1 MKTAGS
7 SLIADI
13 SRRVQTLATLVTI
26 TRLDGTTYRMTNHDT
41 DLTVGGLVYQHNVPF
56 NLSAI
61 RTGSTLAVDNNELN
75 LKCDETTFLLSDFE
89 GGAFDKAGVEIALV
103 DYEDTSHGVLNLRRG
118 WFGEI
123 DKNKTGNVQITIVGL
138 LKVLDFEVGRVYQ
151 PTCDADLGD
160 RRCKVA
166 IDLSQTYDPDNPYK
180 NGEWVYDFKPAGMT
194 SIAITNPGFEADGV
208 RSSAQAIT
216 GWTRSPDSSWRVAA
230 TAEMTAYA
238 GTYSLFGGNSLQA
251 IPYEQYLYQDIDLVA
266 GGVSATDIDDGEI
279 TFVLHVK
286 VGQSDSLLD
295 EPRLLVEVYDAGGDV
310 IDRQDTGYFT
320 LDAFDAWRGRHVV
333 FPLLEGARTARIY
346 LYSIKRDSN
355 VVNTAFDEVKAY
367 WYNHL
372 AGNPYEDVIHKVLR
386 CVSPD
391 DTRLIVP
398 FTNGSFENDGAI
410 TNSGTTAIT
419 GWTRPANTDFWAV
432 SSALE
437 GIGGP
442 DLTYLLHGGDDSS
455 GIQKTYAIYQQRDIL
470 TDFDFNATEIAT
482 GRIAVYLQGD
492 IVFGDVDSAARVV
505 VTTYNASNTLLSTH
519 VIQDWITDAGAPS
532 TGSFAGSLT
541 LDTTA
546 RYIRTTLY
554 ARSPAASSNAKVG
567 FDGLYYSVA
576 DTVQAQITDLASG
589 TPDGVPLDDT
599 IGSLTWDGELLW
611 RAHSAH
617 VYYDQVA
624 TVVSRKEFNGTTI
637 TGGTGTYTTAVIKW
651 ITGDNKGQKNIVRVW
666 DDATKKIKLYF
677 PCTNAIQVGDR
688 YQYVRSC
695 QKRFTEDCQAVFSN
709 TINFRGF
716 PYLPGKIT

>member
-1 MKTAGS
+1 VKTAGS

-13 SRRVQTLATLVTI
+13 TRRVQTLATIVTI
-26 TRLDGTTYRMTNHDT
+26 TRLDGTTYRITNHDA
-41 DLTVGGLVYQHNVPF
+41 DITVGGFVYQHNVPF
-56 NLSAI
+56 NMSAI
-61 RTGSTLAVDNNELN
+61 RTSSSLAVDNNELT
-75 LKCDETTFLLSDFE
+75 LKCDGTTFILSEFE

-103 DYEDTSHGVLNLRRG
+103 DYLYPAHGLLNLRRG
-118 WFGEI
+118 YFGEI
-123 DKNKTGNVQITIVGL
+123 AKNKTGIVNITIVGL

-166 IDLSQTYDPDNPYK
+166 IDLSQSYDPDNPYK
-180 NGEWVYDFKPAGMT
+180 NGEWVYDYKPAGMT
-194 SIAITNPGFEADGV
+194 EITLTNPGFEADGV
-208 RSSAQAIT
+208 RASNQAIT

-238 GTYSLFGGNSLQA
+238 GTYSLFGGNSLQTS
-251 IPYEQYLYQDIDLVA
+251 PYEEYLYQDVDLVA
-266 GGVSATDIDDGEI
+266 AGIDDGEIDNGEI
-279 TFVLHVK
+279 TFVLHGK
-286 VGQSDSLLD
+286 VGQSDSLED
-295 EPRLLVEVYDAGGDV
+295 EPRFLIEVYDTDGDI
-310 IDRQDTGYFT
+310 IDRQDTGYFS
-320 LDAFDAWRGRHVV
+320 LDAFDAWRGRHLV

-346 LYSIKRDSN
+346 LYSIKRGSN
-355 VVNTAFDEVKAY
+355 VVNTAFDEIKAY

-372 AGNPYEDVIHKVLR
+372 DGNPYEDVIHKVLR

-391 DTRLIVP
+391 DTRLVVP
-398 FTNGSFENDGAI
+398 FTNGSFENQGAVA
-410 TNSGTTAIT
+410 NSGTNAIT

-432 SSALE
+432 SSSLG

-442 DLTYLLHGGDDSS
+442 DLTYLVHGGDDGS
-455 GIQKTYAIYQQRDIL
+455 GVQKTYTLYQQKDL
-470 TDFDFNATEIAT
+470 QDDFGFTASEIAT
-482 GRIAVYLQGD
+482 GRIAVYLQGAS
-492 IVFGDVDSAARVV
+492 VFGDTGSAGKVE

-519 VIQDWITDAGAPS
+519 VIQDWISDAGAPS
-532 TGSFAGSLT
+532 ESTFEGSLT
-541 LDTTA
+541 LPTTA

-554 ARSPAASSNAKVG
+554 ARSPTGSSNAQVG
-567 FDGLYYSVA
+567 FDGLFYSIA
-576 DTVQAQITDLASG
+576 DTVQAQITDLAQG
-589 TPDGVPLDDT
+589 EPGGVPLDPT

-624 TVVSRKEFNGTTI
+624 SVVSRKEFNGTTI
-637 TGGTGTYTTAVIKW
+637 TGGDGTYTTAVIKW
-651 ITGDNKGQKNIVRVW
+651 ITGNNRGQKNIVRVW
-666 DDATKKIKLYF
+666 DDGTKKIKLYF
-677 PCTNAIQVGDR
+677 PSTNAIQVGDR

>member
-7 SLIADI
+7 SLISDI
-13 SRRVQTLATLVTI
+13 QRRVQTLATLVTI
-26 TRLDGTTYRMTNHDT
+26 TRLDGTTYRLTNHDT
-41 DLTVGGLVYQHNVPF
+41 DLTVSGLVYQHNVPF
-56 NLSAI
+56 NITAI
-61 RTGSTLAVDNNELN
+61 RTGSTLAVDNNELK
-75 LKCDETTFLLSDFE
+75 LKCDETVFLLSDFE
-89 GGAFDKAGVEIALV
+89 GGAFDKATVTIGLV

-123 DKNKTGNVQITIVGL
+123 DKNKTGNVNITIVGL

-166 IDLSQTYDPDNPYK
+166 IDLSQAYDADNVYK
-180 NGEWVYDFKPAGMT
+180 NGEWVYDYKPAGMT
-194 SIAITNPGFEADGV
+194 EITLTNPGFEADGV
-208 RSSAQAIT
+208 RAANQAIT

-238 GTYSLFGGNSLQA
+238 GTYSLFGGNSLQTA
-251 IPYEQYLYQDIDLVA
+251 PYEEYLYQDIDLVA
-266 GGVSATDIDDGEI
+266 GGVDDGEIDSGEI

-286 VGQSDSLLD
+286 LGQSDSLAD
-295 EPRLLVEVYDAGGDV
+295 EPRLLCEVYDTDGDI

-320 LDAFDAWRGRHVV
+320 LDTFDAWRGKHVV
-333 FPLLEGARTARIY
+333 FPLLEGARTVRVY

-355 VVNTAFDEVKAY
+355 VVNTAFDEVKAS

-372 AGNPYEDVIHKVLR
+372 YGNPYDDVIHKVLR

-391 DTRLIVP
+391 DGRLITP
-398 FTNGSFENDGAI
+398 FTNGSFENQGAVA
-410 TNSGTTAIT
+410 NSGTNAIT

-432 SSALE
+432 SSTLE

-455 GIQKTYAIYQQRDIL
+455 GVQKTYAIYQERDIL
-470 TDFDFNATEIAT
+470 NDFDFTASEIAT
-482 GRIAVYLQGD
+482 GRIAVYIQGD
-492 IVFGDVDSAARVV
+492 LVFGDVDSAARVV
-505 VTTYNASNTLLSTH
+505 VTTYNASNTLLDTF
-519 VIQDWITDAGAPS
+519 VIQDWITDAGAPT
-532 TGSFAGSLT
+532 TGSFAGSFT
-541 LDTTA
+541 LATTA
-546 RYIRTTLY
+546 RYVRTTLQ
-554 ARSPAASSNAKVG
+554 ARSPVGSSNAKVG
-567 FDGLYYSVA
+567 FDGLYFSIA
-576 DTVQAQITDLASG
+576 DTVQAQKSDLSQG
-589 TPDGVPLDDT
+589 FPDGVPLNAT

-617 VYYDQVA
+617 VQYDVVA
-624 TVVSRKEFNGTTI
+624 AVVSRKEFNGTTI
-637 TGGTGTYTTAVIKW
+637 TGGAGTYTTAVIKW
-651 ITGDNKGQKNIVRVW
+651 ITGNNKGQKNIVRVW
-666 DDATKKIKLYF
+666 DDGTKKIKLYF
-677 PCTNAIQVGDR
+677 PSTNAIQIGDR